1 MPYKN
6 ITISLLIL
14 LGLLFVAWV
23 ISGSQSFKT
32 CFRNNENAQTYSALQ
47 EDINVVTKAVIRIRL
62 NSECALHFF
71 GDDSAAITALSTLL
85 IAAFTWT
92 LWLSTRRQWR
102 LTQRTICLA
111 RAEFNATHRPHLI
124 VRDISVVGD
133 NIVFL
138 LINKGDAPAVLVES
152 WLLVESPTEGQAI
165 RPMRSE
171 GHNNLGNISFAVGEI
186 REITWP
192 LGEFTMSIKYGA
204 GIPIKRGDMTEY
216 DHRGAIHFAMTI
228 VYADSERQH
237 RRRSVFRRKWDRE
250 RKGFCRLNDPDQ
262 EYTD

>member
-1 MPYKN
+1 MLTRGKKRVLLASGALAVLVLALLSIATPANYSICYENEYTNTEKCTPYQ
-6 ITISLLIL
+6 IGPFIALEIL
-14 LGLLFVAWV
+14 KF
-23 ISGSQSFKT
+23 FT
-32 CFRNNENAQTYSALQ
+32 TY
-47 EDINVVTKAVIRIRL
+47 N
-62 NSECALHFF
+62 
-71 GDDSAAITALSTLL
+71 GAITA
-85 IAAFTWT
+85 IATGIIAYFTWT
-92 LWLSTRRQWR
+92 LWLSTRKQWR